1 MALETVKEGNV
12 VTALADT
19 VALPRM
25 VKVRQ
30 KLDHTNI
37 PREEIPEKVR
47 QELLQ
52 CGMAQRVH
60 KGNSIAITCGSRGV
74 ANIALIIKAI
84 VEFVKEAGGE
94 PFVFP
99 AMGSHGG
106 ATAEGQ
112 REILTGYGVTEEY
125 LGCPIRATME
135 VDQLGQTPDGMPV
148 FIDRYAHAADGII
161 LCGRVKAH
169 TAFRGPYESGIMK
182 MAVIGMGKQHGAQT
196 VHRDGFKALGE
207 MLPVIGKVILD
218 NAKVLGALALVENA
232 FDETCII
239 SGMLKEEIM
248 EKEPPLLKRSK
259 EFLGKI
265 FFDDIDVLVVDR
277 IGKDISGDGMD
288 PNITGRFAVPYV
300 KGEKNVQHIAV
311 LDLTEETHGNC
322 NGLGLADVTTK
333 RLVDKIDVDCTF
345 PNVVTSTVLCTPKIP
360 LFTHS
365 DKSCIQ
371 IALRTCNYIDRA
383 HPRIVRIRD
392 TMNLEQIEI
401 SEAMLPEA
409 EASQHVEVLTQPE
422 DWKFNEEGN
431 LW

>member
-12 VTALADT
+12 VTALANT

-25 VKVRQ
+25 VKVRL
-30 KLDHTNI
+30 KLDHINI

-52 CGMAQRVH
+52 CGMAQRIH
-60 KGNSIAITCGSRGV
+60 KGNSVAITCGSRGV

-148 FIDRYAHAADGII
+148 FIDRHAHAADGII

>member
-52 CGMAQRVH
+52 CGMAQRIH

-371 IALRTCNYIDRA
+371 IALRTCNYIDRT

>member
-30 KLDHTNI
+30 KLGHTNI

-52 CGMAQRVH
+52 CGMAQRIH

-422 DWKFNEEGN
+422 EWKFNEEGN

>member
-52 CGMAQRVH
+52 CGMAQRIH

-239 SGMLKEEIM
+239 SGMPKEEIM

-422 DWKFNEEGN
+422 EWKFNEEGN

>member
-52 CGMAQRVH
+52 CGMAQRIH

-84 VEFVKEAGGE
+84 VDFVKKAGGE